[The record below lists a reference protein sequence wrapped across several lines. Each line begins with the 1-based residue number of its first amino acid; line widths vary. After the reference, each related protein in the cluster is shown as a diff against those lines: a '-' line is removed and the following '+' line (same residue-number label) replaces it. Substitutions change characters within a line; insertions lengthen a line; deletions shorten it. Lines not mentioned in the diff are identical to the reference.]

1 MNGFILFLLCFQCFG
16 MVAIYRWNEVQLKER
31 QLIVLTHGI
40 LLTLFFVAWGGYSLD
55 AWRYLSRFTHNP
67 WGFNEE
73 WLFWFSGHTLSLL
86 VPDPWPLKI
95 LTGAGLTF
103 FLWSI
108 IRRYGIARTKETLIA
123 FLLLPLLPAVYLTLG
138 NSIRQGIAS
147 VVVVHGIIWLVRGRK
162 RYFVLI
168 GLVAA
173 LIHQYSLLLTLA
185 AALSNLPRRVLYGL
199 VLVAPFISFMC
210 YVILGWFDIDL
221 DLYVPYSFKE
231 NGVFHYLKFF
241 FAYIMVGILILIRHR
256 SVGLDAETS
265 CLINIYIVIVIF
277 SALILKYEVSFE
289 RVLLYSE
296 VLLPLIIPTLIISR
310 TWTHFQTTVV
320 WLAGLVVGLGLWT
333 HNSILR
339 SFGVIAHLSP
349 GPDLARELI
358 NSF

>member
-1 MNGFILFLLCFQCFG
+1 
-16 MVAIYRWNEVQLKER
+16 
-31 QLIVLTHGI
+31 
-40 LLTLFFVAWGGYSLD
+40 
-55 AWRYLSRFTHNP
+55 
-67 WGFNEE
+67 
-73 WLFWFSGHTLSLL
+73 
-86 VPDPWPLKI
+86 
-95 LTGAGLTF
+95 
-103 FLWSI
+103 
-108 IRRYGIARTKETLIA
+108 
-123 FLLLPLLPAVYLTLG
+123 
-138 NSIRQGIAS
+138 
-147 VVVVHGIIWLVRGRK
+147 
-162 RYFVLI
+162 
-168 GLVAA
+168 
-173 LIHQYSLLLTLA
+173 
-185 AALSNLPRRVLYGL
+185 VLYGL

-210 YVILGWFDIDL
+210 YVILSWFDIDL

-231 NGVFHYLKFF
+231 GGVFHYLKFF

-310 TWTHFQTTVV
+310 TWTHFQITVV